1 MKIEKLHI
9 ENYKSIKNI
18 DLNLNGNFNILI
30 GKNTVGKSNVI
41 DALLFLSEIALNQN
55 IVNVLTSRGGYQEV
69 VFGKDVQNEIILSL
83 EIRLSEEDKNFL
95 FSNLSLQDIS
105 FEEFKN
111 NISDIIRYKIKLS
124 FPEQLIQDVLYI
136 YFKEQE
142 ILYSGNIRDEKT
154 GMHSLKIIKSFAD
167 GYKKGDWNLVSIG
180 GRSPPYSLLY
190 SITRYGQITPEM
202 KLLLM
207 VSDYFELFRKLNPV
221 RESPEIANIRG
232 DYRLNPDAKNLP
244 QLLNTLASSNRE
256 IFDRIVQS
264 VKDIIDEIIEIRVP
278 LREGSQEVYL
288 SIKEHPFDRT
298 EFMWKNVS
306 SGTKEII
313 YLLTLLH
320 STPKGSLLVIEEPG
334 SHLHGDA
341 ISKFM
346 SLIDE
351 ISVED
356 DKQFI
361 LTTHS
366 TILID
371 NVPYEN
377 LFVVIKNAGKTEIV
391 ALKEFSKVDE
401 IMAQAG
407 VPASWILMTHTP
419 SFVFLISGRDDFEI
433 WTQFF
438 IKNGMNPKEQKISI
452 VSCGDGNGGGFERLI
467 VAGKLF
473 EKLDCLFPS

>member
-167 GYKKGDWNLVSIG
+167 GYKKRRLEFGIDWGKIPTLFSFIFYN
-180 GRSPPYSLLY
+180 
-190 SITRYGQITPEM
+190 QIRT
-202 KLLLM
+202 
-207 VSDYFELFRKLNPV
+207 NHTG
-221 RESPEIANIRG
+221 N
-232 DYRLNPDAKNLP
+232 
-244 QLLNTLASSNRE
+244 
-256 IFDRIVQS
+256 
-264 VKDIIDEIIEIRVP
+264 EII
-278 LREGSQEVYL
+278 
-288 SIKEHPFDRT
+288 
-298 EFMWKNVS
+298 
-306 SGTKEII
+306 
-313 YLLTLLH
+313 
-320 STPKGSLLVIEEPG
+320 
-334 SHLHGDA
+334 
-341 ISKFM
+341 
-346 SLIDE
+346 
-351 ISVED
+351 
-356 DKQFI
+356 
-361 LTTHS
+361 
-366 TILID
+366 
-371 NVPYEN
+371 
-377 LFVVIKNAGKTEIV
+377 
-391 ALKEFSKVDE
+391 VD
-401 IMAQAG
+401 G
-407 VPASWILMTHTP
+407 
-419 SFVFLISGRDDFEI
+419 
-433 WTQFF
+433 
-438 IKNGMNPKEQKISI
+438 
-452 VSCGDGNGGGFERLI
+452 
-467 VAGKLF
+467 
-473 EKLDCLFPS
+473 